1 MKPRVDGSRLRAIRS
16 GSLSTGSSLATLG
29 ILYVVLIVLV
39 VTFAV
44 QLVQSPEPSPTRNLV
59 LVASGALILVAVLIL
74 AYNAS
79 GIVRDLLRSRPG
91 ARFKARLLSVFLAL
105 VLLTALPHALLTA
118 SFFRTALDTW
128 FTDEAGEAV
137 AAGLDVALDA
147 YTEADERIARI
158 TSSAIYRDI
167 LEGVVGQPATVWRTL
182 GALDPGID
190 SMQVLDVDSGELIFA
205 AGNERA
211 FLTAPSLLQTVP
223 ENPSRIA
230 TGESSFLH
238 VVIPVGDVL
247 VSVADVI
254 PAELE
259 RSARLLT
266 DAQDTFASLSAFRSR
281 FLRGLL
287 LFYGMLSFPL
297 VLLALI
303 TSFVVADE
311 LVTPIERLEA
321 ATRQVSIGNYSVR
334 ILAQPGDELG
344 NLVASFNAMTRELER
359 SRAKLRQTEKV
370 SAWRDVARRL
380 AHEVKN
386 PLTPIRLTAERVLR
400 KAGDPEAVTG
410 MIQPAMQSILDQV
423 NAMDRLIVE
432 FRDFTRMP
440 VREPRSIL
448 VPELAE
454 GVASRYRSASVTI
467 LTGDIP
473 GDLELIA
480 DPAQLERALSNLIA
494 NGIDAMNGEGR
505 IEMRAARV
513 MHGTQEYARMAVQ
526 DSGTG
531 IDPALGEQVFDPYVT
546 GKKGGTGLGL
556 AIVEQIV
563 IDHGGE
569 IWFESEPGVGTT
581 FVFDLPVG
589 GTANADRTDR

>member
-1 MKPRVDGSRLRAIRS
+1 MNPRVDGSSLRAIRS
-16 GSLSTGSSLATLG
+16 GSLSTGSSLVTLG
-29 ILYVVLIVLV
+29 ILYVVLTVLV

-59 LVASGALILVAVLIL
+59 LVASGALILVAILIF

-79 GIVRDLLRSRPG
+79 GIVQDLLRSRPG

-118 SFFRTALDTW
+118 SFFRAALNTW

-137 AAGLDVALDA
+137 AAGLDVALGA
-147 YTEADERIARI
+147 YTDAGDRIDRIAR
-158 TSSAIYRDI
+158 SSLYRDI
-167 LEGVVGQPATVWRTL
+167 LADAPIQPENVWRTL
-182 GALDPGID
+182 VALDPGID
-190 SMQVLDVDSGELIFA
+190 AMQVLDPATGDLVFA
-205 AGNERA
+205 AGDE
-211 FLTAPSLLQTVP
+211 TAYLPAQTILQTQP
-223 ENPSRIA
+223 ENPARIS
-230 TGESSFLH
+230 TLDGSFLH
-238 VVIPVGDVL
+238 VVIPVRDAL
-247 VSVADVI
+247 VSLADVI
-254 PAELE
+254 PPELE

-281 FLRGLL
+281 FLRGVL
-287 LFYGMLSFPL
+287 LFYGMLSLPL

-321 ATRQVSIGNYSVR
+321 ATRQVSIGNYAVR

-400 KAGDPEAVTG
+400 KAEDPEAIRAIVG
-410 MIQPAMQSILDQV
+410 PAMKSILDQV
-423 NAMDRLIVE
+423 DAMDRLIVE

-440 VREPRSIL
+440 VREPRRIS
-448 VPELAE
+448 
-454 GVASRYRSASVTI
+454 VASLADSVAERYRSQAVSIVTA
-467 LTGDIP
+467 DIP
-473 GDLELIA
+473 ADLEVEA
-480 DPAQLERALSNLIA
+480 DPGQLERALSNLIVNA
-494 NGIDAMNGEGR
+494 IDAMDGAGR
-505 IEMRAARV
+505 MDIRAARV
-513 MHGTQEYARMAVQ
+513 MHGPQEYARVAVQ
-526 DSGTG
+526 DSGSG
-531 IDPALGEQVFDPYVT
+531 IDPELGEQVFDPYVT
-546 GKKGGTGLGL
+546 GKRGGTGLGL
-556 AIVEQIV
+556 AIVEQII

-581 FVFDLPVG
+581 FVFDLPVE
-589 GTANADRTDR
+589 GTASVDRTDR